1 MSTIFVFIEAKILKN
16 IFNSK
21 FFAKKLKYFRGISRF
36 NLKSQKSPL
45 ELTAY
50 FCFAPLKENSH
61 QEGLH
66 RARNADNRFTK
77 SARLSD
83 EIADFVRKEA
93 VFRFMTSRQQ
103 PEEMCFLPLSIGINA
118 GTKGVDGY
126 IILLKNSQLFS
137 YIKNS

>member
-36 NLKSQKSPL
+36 NLKSQKSPW
-45 ELTAY
+45 ELKAH
-50 FCFAPLKENSH
+50 FCFSPLKENSR

-77 SARLSD
+77 SARLNYKIA
-83 EIADFVRKEA
+83 EIVGRNRRFRKEGSRLSLHDQPA
-93 VFRFMTSRQQ
+93 AARRNVFS
-103 PEEMCFLPLSIGINA
+103 PNYL
-118 GTKGVDGY
+118 
-126 IILLKNSQLFS
+126 
-137 YIKNS
+137 